1 MNTIKDLLKQGLV
14 MDLPFTTTDKAVNRK
29 IAYYGP
35 CWYSMDADKIY
46 RAGKQATFS
55 RIRIHKAFI

>member
-1 MNTIKDLLKQGLV
+1 MTTIRELLKRGLV
-14 MDLPFTTTDKAVNRK
+14 MDLPFKVDDKAIDRK

-35 CWYSMDADKIY
+35 CWYSMDSDKVY

-55 RIRIHKAFI
+55 RIRIHKAFV